1 MAVGSFLDEIMQNHD
16 ELWKPEKTKVL
27 HQTKLSIFKA

>member
-16 ELWKPEKTKVL
+16 ELWKPEEKK
-27 HQTKLSIFKA
+27 SIASDQIIHI